1 MRLAGITIERDLIS
15 RIENGTRFVPDCEIR
30 VLSAIFDISAL
41 WLLGMELFPKYN
53 GSDLFLQK
61 PHAHF
66 VREAFARNTV
76 STHKDGI
83 CYETILK

>member
-15 RIENGTRFVPDCEIR
+15 RIENGTRFVPDYEIR

-61 PHAHF
+61 GLSH
-66 VREAFARNTV
+66 
-76 STHKDGI
+76 
-83 CYETILK
+83 

>member
-15 RIENGTRFVPDCEIR
+15 RIENGTRFVPDYEIR

-53 GSDLFLQK
+53 GSDLFLQSK
-61 PHAHF
+61 
-66 VREAFARNTV
+66 RQIT
-76 STHKDGI
+76 
-83 CYETILK
+83 